1 MYTYIYIYTKYIC
14 IYIYIQNTCICICI
28 YIYRERERD
37 CILIFSDH
45 SKAKFVKI
53 TKKRNDDSACVDFE
67 GSHHIQITATPETR
81 ICPNDTC
88 IITCKHI

>member
-1 MYTYIYIYTKYIC
+1 MYTYIYIYIQNTYVYIYTKYMYMYM
-14 IYIYIQNTCICICI
+14 YIYI
-28 YIYRERERD
+28 ERERD

-45 SKAKFVKI
+45 SKAIFVKI
-53 TKKRNDDSACVDFE
+53 MKKRNDDSACVDFE